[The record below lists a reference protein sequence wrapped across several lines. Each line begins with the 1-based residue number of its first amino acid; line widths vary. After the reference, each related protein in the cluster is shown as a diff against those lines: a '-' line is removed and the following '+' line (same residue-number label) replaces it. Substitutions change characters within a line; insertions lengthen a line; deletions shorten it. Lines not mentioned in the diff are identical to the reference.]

1 MPISHDRRMRQFRD
15 RMLRSSFARHSKPG
29 SVLSPKIIM
38 ARSEMNGN
46 GCNIFARN
54 VGSKSKRW
62 SDIRRIPLSVLLLV
76 LPATLQLLRQPA
88 VVSFHDSAQRLHAIP
103 YNLVIKMTLIYIVL
117 VLRFQFQVPASSQM
131 FRFQSQTVTPVNMVR
146 TQRLH
151 VIL

>member
-1 MPISHDRRMRQFRD
+1 
-15 RMLRSSFARHSKPG
+15 MLRSSFARHSKPG

-54 VGSKSKRW
+54 VGSQSKRW

-76 LPATLQLLRQPA
+76 LPATFQLLRQPA
-88 VVSFHDSAQRLHAIP
+88 VVWFHDSAQRLPAIP
-103 YNLVIKMTLIYIVL
+103 YNLVINKMTLIYIVL
-117 VLRFQFQVPASSQM
+117 VLRFQFQVPASSQV
-131 FRFQSQTVTPVNMVR
+131 FRFQSQIVTPVTMVR
-146 TQRLH
+146 THRLH